1 VALLIGADIG
11 SSALKAV
18 IVDPGRGVLGV
29 AEHAYPMHRPHP
41 GWAEND
47 PDDWLRALAAAVPAL
62 LGQVGAIGEDVGG
75 LCVVGQRDPVVLLD
89 GADRVLAPAIHWT
102 DRRDPEGTA
111 AIFDRV
117 GRERILQVSGVPA
130 TPGLVLPNL
139 DWTRRA
145 MPDTWA
151 GIRCALQPKDYVRH
165 RLTGDR
171 STDTSS
177 LSRSHL
183 NDWRT
188 DAWSPELCE
197 AAAIPMSILP
207 PVLHGSWEATGTLTP
222 EAAGWLG
229 LTTRVVVAAGGGDDQ
244 AATLGSG
251 VLAPGE
257 LSLGTG
263 SSLAWR
269 AVVRT
274 PQVDATGRMCIARH
288 VVADAY
294 IYEMIAVGSGTM
306 LRWFRESLGGAQ
318 GAIPSYE
325 DLIEEASAV
334 PPGAN
339 GLMFYPYPDGATLP
353 EDRPTARG
361 AFLGVTAGHRRGH
374 FVRAI
379 LEGVAFLYPPLLG
392 ILEAQGVAVDRLVV
406 IDGESRSATWNQ
418 LKADVCGRELHTTAV
433 GEASA
438 LGAAIL
444 AGTASGAFASP
455 EEGAQALVD
464 HGPVFVPDP
473 ATHARYAPVRA
484 GWEAAAPHLF
494 AAFEARA
501 HV

>member
-1 VALLIGADIG
+1 MALLIGADIG

-18 IVDPGRGVLGV
+18 IVDPVRGVLGV

-47 PDDWLRALAAAVPAL
+47 PDDWPRALAAAVPTL
-62 LGQVGAIGEDVGG
+62 LDLARATGDDVRG

-89 GADRVLAPAIHWT
+89 GEDRVVAPAIHWT
-102 DRRDPEGTA
+102 DRRDPDGTA

-117 GRERILQVSGVPA
+117 GRERILEVSGVPA

-145 MPDTWA
+145 MPDAWA
-151 GIRCALQPKDYVRH
+151 EVRSALQPKDYVRH

-188 DAWSPELCE
+188 DAWSAELCE
-197 AAAIPMSILP
+197 AAGIPIEILP
-207 PVLHGSWEATGTLTP
+207 PVLHGSWEGTGTLTP

-244 AATLGSG
+244 AATLGCA

-269 AVVRT
+269 AVVHQPR
-274 PQVDATGRMCIARH
+274 VDTTGRMCIARH
-288 VVADAY
+288 VVPGAF

-306 LRWFRESLGGAQ
+306 LRWFRESLGGVP

-325 DLIEEASAV
+325 ELIEEAAAV

-339 GLMFYPYPDGATLP
+339 GLLFYPYPDGATLP
-353 EDRPTARG
+353 EDRPAARG
-361 AFLGVTAGHRRGH
+361 AFLGVTAGNRRGH

-392 ILEAQGVAVDRLVV
+392 ILEAQGVEVRRLTV

-418 LKADVCGRELHTTAV
+418 LKADVCGRELQTTAV
-433 GEASA
+433 PEASA

-455 EEGAQALVD
+455 EEGAQALVAP
-464 HGPVFVPDP
+464 GPVFVPDP
-473 ATHARYAPVRA
+473 AAHARYERVRA
-484 GWEAAAPHLF
+484 GWDAAAPHLF

-501 HV
+501 GS